1 MYAIHRVEPDQP
13 IGPARSF
20 DHALMLAD
28 AGGPGLYEVLAI
40 GDLSRHLCLIARKE
54 DGTFILDPRQSG
66 GLTAMLCGT
75 LDRA

>member
-1 MYAIHRVEPDQP
+1 MYSIHRVEPDQP
-13 IGPARSF
+13 LGPARSF

-40 GDLSRHLCLIARKE
+40 GDRSKHLCLIARRE

-66 GLTAMLCGT
+66 GLTAMLSGT
-75 LDRA
+75 LGRA